1 MSLSLGPLRDGDLE
15 ANHHLVGAAFGS
27 SRAFDPERALP
38 PDQVL
43 AGYDESELV
52 ATATL
57 IPGGQWFGG
66 CTVDG
71 VAVSAV
77 GVAPHRRGEGISK
90 ALMAEALNLM
100 HERGAA
106 ISTLFPTT
114 ASLYRSAGYE
124 MAGDYV
130 KRTIPLTDLATATIE
145 ADVESFA
152 ADGLQSL
159 APAYDAL
166 ARLSSGSVA
175 RGEDWW
181 ERRRSRTE
189 HADVRVFLVKV
200 QVADGFGYVV
210 LGGQPSEHSFMDLR
224 IDDLGAENG
233 TVLRALGTAITRFG
247 TVTGTVTAFQAP
259 WVLEAL
265 TDHGQ
270 RWKARESIP
279 WMLRLVDLAKAIKQ
293 RGWPPVTATVA
304 LQVSDSTL
312 SHNDGSFE
320 LQVVDGE
327 GTLAPGGPGTWH
339 VDIRSLAS
347 WFTGWRSAS
356 QLASLGLLTSESG
369 TAHELRVLDTLA
381 AGPPPL
387 IPESTL
393 SVGPFGRETP
403 PF

>member
-1 MSLSLGPLRDGDLE
+1 MSLSLGPLREGDLE
-15 ANHHLVGAAFGS
+15 ANHHLVGASFGS

-43 AGYDESELV
+43 AGYDERELV

-66 CTVDG
+66 RPIDG

-90 ALMAEALNLM
+90 ALMVEALRLM

-114 ASLYRSAGYE
+114 ASLYRSVGYE

-130 KRTIPLTDLATATIE
+130 KRTIPLTDLATANID
-145 ADVESFA
+145 ADVESFT
-152 ADGLQSL
+152 ADDLQSL
-159 APAYDAL
+159 APAYDVL

-181 ERRRSRTE
+181 ERRRGRTE

-210 LGGQPSEHSFMDLR
+210 MGAQPSERSFMDLR
-224 IDDLGAENG
+224 IDDLGAETG
-233 TVLRALGTAITRFG
+233 AVLRALGTAITRFG
-247 TVTGTVTAFQAP
+247 TVTGTVTAFQPP
-259 WVLEAL
+259 WVLETL

-279 WMLRLVDLAKAIKQ
+279 WMLRLVDLAKAIEQ

-304 LQVSDSTL
+304 LHVSDSAL
-312 SHNDGSFE
+312 SHNNGRFE
-320 LQVVDGE
+320 LQVVDGK
-327 GTLAPGGPGTWH
+327 GTLAPGGPGTWR

>member
-1 MSLSLGPLRDGDLE
+1 MSLSLGPLREGDLE
-15 ANHHLVGAAFGS
+15 ANHHLIGAAFGS
-27 SRAFDPERALP
+27 SRAFDPERAEP
-38 PDQVL
+38 PNQVL
-43 AGYDESELV
+43 AGYEGSELV

-66 CTVDG
+66 CPVDG

-77 GVAPHRRGEGISK
+77 GVAPHRRGKGISK
-90 ALMAEALNLM
+90 VLMAEALRLM

-114 ASLYRSAGYE
+114 ASLYRSVGYE

-130 KRTIPLTDLATATIE
+130 KRTIPMTDLAKATIK
-145 ADVESFA
+145 ADVQSFSA
-152 ADGLQSL
+152 ADLQSL

-175 RGEDWW
+175 RGQDWW
-181 ERRRSRTE
+181 ERRRRRTE
-189 HADVRVFLVKV
+189 YAGVRVFLVKV
-200 QVADGFGYVV
+200 QVAEGIGYVV
-210 LGGQPSEHSFMDLR
+210 IGAQPSEHSFMDLR
-224 IDDLGAENG
+224 IDDLGAEDG
-233 TVLRALGTAITRFG
+233 AVLRALGTAITRFG
-247 TVTGTVTAFQAP
+247 TVTGTVTAFQPP

-279 WMLRLVDLAKAIKQ
+279 WMLRLVDLAKAIEL

-304 LQVSDSTL
+304 LRVSDSTL

-327 GTLAPGGPGTWH
+327 GTLVPGGPGTWH
-339 VDIRSLAS
+339 VDIGSLAS

-369 TAHELRVLDTLA
+369 TAQDLRVLDTLA

-387 IPESTL
+387 VPESTL
-393 SVGPFGRETP
+393 AVGPSGRETP

>member
-66 CTVDG
+66 CALDG

-114 ASLYRSAGYE
+114 ASLYRSVGYE

-130 KRTIPLTDLATATIE
+130 KRTIPLTDLTTANIE
-145 ADVESFA
+145 AEVESFA
-152 ADGLQSL
+152 ADDLQSL

-175 RGEDWW
+175 RGADWW

-200 QVADGFGYVV
+200 QVADGIGYVV
-210 LGGQPSEHSFMDLR
+210 LGAQPSEHSFMDLR

-233 TVLRALGTAITRFG
+233 TVLRSLGTAITHFG
-247 TVTGTVTAFQAP
+247 TVTGSVTAFQAP

>member
-1 MSLSLGPLRDGDLE
+1 MSLSLGPLREGDLE

-27 SRAFDPERALP
+27 SRAFDAERAIP
-38 PDQVL
+38 ADQVL
-43 AGYDESELV
+43 AGYEGSELV

-57 IPGGQWFGG
+57 IPGGHWFGG
-66 CTVDG
+66 RAVDG

-77 GVAPHRRGEGISK
+77 GVAPHRRGQGISK
-90 ALMAEALNLM
+90 ALMVEALRRM

-114 ASLYRSAGYE
+114 ASLYRSVGYE

-130 KRTIPLTDLATATIE
+130 KRTIPLTDLAIANTE
-145 ADVESFA
+145 ADVESFT
-152 ADGLQSL
+152 ADDLQSL

-166 ARLSSGSVA
+166 ARLSSGAVA

-181 ERRRSRTE
+181 ERRRGRTKY
-189 HADVRVFLVKV
+189 ADVRVFLVKV
-200 QVADGFGYVV
+200 QVADGIGYVV
-210 LGGQPSEHSFMDLR
+210 LGAQPSEHSFMDLR

-233 TVLRALGTAITRFG
+233 AVLRALGTAITRFG
-247 TVTGTVTAFQAP
+247 TVTGTVTAFQPP

-279 WMLRLVDLAKAIKQ
+279 WMLRLVDLARAVEQ

-304 LQVSDSTL
+304 LHVSDSTL

-327 GTLAPGGPGTWH
+327 GTLSPGGPGTWH

-369 TAHELRVLDTLA
+369 TADELRTLDTLT
-381 AGPPPL
+381 AGPAPL

-393 SVGPFGRETP
+393 AVGPFGRETP

>member
-152 ADGLQSL
+152 ADGLPSL

-210 LGGQPSEHSFMDLR
+210 LGAQPSEHSFMDLR

-327 GTLAPGGPGTWH
+327 GTLVPGGPGTWH

>member
-1 MSLSLGPLRDGDLE
+1 MSLSLGPLREGDLE
-15 ANHHLVGAAFGS
+15 ANHHLIGAAFGS
-27 SRAFDPERALP
+27 SRAFDPERAEP

-43 AGYDESELV
+43 AGYEGSELV

-66 CTVDG
+66 CAVDG

-90 ALMAEALNLM
+90 ALMAEALRLM

-114 ASLYRSAGYE
+114 ASLYRSVGYE

-130 KRTIPLTDLATATIE
+130 KRTIPMTDLARANIE

-152 ADGLQSL
+152 AADLQSL

-175 RGEDWW
+175 RGQDWW
-181 ERRRSRTE
+181 ERRRRRTE
-189 HADVRVFLVKV
+189 YAAVRVFLVKV
-200 QVADGFGYVV
+200 QVAEGIGYVV
-210 LGGQPSEHSFMDLR
+210 IGAQPSEHSFMDLR
-224 IDDLGAENG
+224 IDDLGAEDG

-247 TVTGTVTAFQAP
+247 TVTGTVTAFQPP

-279 WMLRLVDLAKAIKQ
+279 WMLRLVDLAKAIEL

-304 LQVSDSTL
+304 LHVSDPAL

-320 LQVVDGE
+320 LQIVDGE
-327 GTLAPGGPGTWH
+327 GTLAPGGPGTWR
-339 VDIRSLAS
+339 VDIGSLAS

-369 TAHELRVLDTLA
+369 TAQELRVLDTLA

-393 SVGPFGRETP
+393 AVGPSGRETP

>member
-1 MSLSLGPLRDGDLE
+1 MSLSLGPLRASDLE

-27 SRAFDPERALP
+27 SRAFDPERAVP

-43 AGYDESELV
+43 AGYEGSELV

-66 CTVDG
+66 CPVDG

-77 GVAPHRRGEGISK
+77 GVAPHHRGEGISK
-90 ALMAEALNLM
+90 PLMVEALRLM

-114 ASLYRSAGYE
+114 ASLYRSVGYE

-130 KRTIPLTDLATATIE
+130 KRRIPITDLARPKIK

-152 ADGLQSL
+152 AADLQSL

-175 RGEDWW
+175 RGEHWW
-181 ERRRSRTE
+181 ERRRGRTM

-200 QVADGFGYVV
+200 QVAEGIGYVV
-210 LGGQPSEHSFMDLR
+210 MGAEPSSDSFMDLR
-224 IDDLGAENG
+224 IDDLGAQDG
-233 TVLRALGTAITRFG
+233 AVLRALGTAITRFG
-247 TVTGTVTAFQAP
+247 TVTGTVTAFQPP

-270 RWKARESIP
+270 RWKATESIP
-279 WMLRLVDLAKAIKQ
+279 WMLRLVDLAKAIEL

-304 LQVSDSTL
+304 LRVSDSTL

-327 GTLAPGGPGTWH
+327 GTLVPGGPGTWQ

-369 TAHELRVLDTLA
+369 TAYELSVLDTLA

-393 SVGPFGRETP
+393 SVGPSGRETP

>member
-152 ADGLQSL
+152 ADGLPSL

-210 LGGQPSEHSFMDLR
+210 LGAQPSEHSFMDLR

>member
-66 CTVDG
+66 CAVDG

-130 KRTIPLTDLATATIE
+130 KRTIPLTDLATANIE

-181 ERRRSRTE
+181 DRRRSRTE

-210 LGGQPSEHSFMDLR
+210 MGAQPSERSFMDLR

-279 WMLRLVDLAKAIKQ
+279 WMLRLVDLAKAIEQ

-320 LQVVDGE
+320 LQVIDGE

>member
-1 MSLSLGPLRDGDLE
+1 MSLSLGPLRDGDVE

-152 ADGLQSL
+152 ADGLPSL

-210 LGGQPSEHSFMDLR
+210 LGAQPSEHSFMDLR

-279 WMLRLVDLAKAIKQ
+279 WMLRLVDLAKAIEQ

-304 LQVSDSTL
+304 LHVSDSAL
-312 SHNDGSFE
+312 SHNNGRFE
-320 LQVVDGE
+320 LQVVDGK
-327 GTLAPGGPGTWH
+327 GTLAPGGPGTWR

>member
-1 MSLSLGPLRDGDLE
+1 MSLSLGALREGDLE
-15 ANHHLVGAAFGS
+15 ANHHLVGASFGS
-27 SRAFDPERALP
+27 SRAFDPDRALP

-43 AGYDESELV
+43 AGYDERELV

-66 CTVDG
+66 RPIDG

-90 ALMAEALNLM
+90 ALMVEALRLI

-114 ASLYRSAGYE
+114 ASLYRSVGYE

-130 KRTIPLTDLATATIE
+130 KRTIPLTDLATANID
-145 ADVESFA
+145 ADVESFT
-152 ADGLQSL
+152 ADDLQSL

-175 RGEDWW
+175 RGEAWW
-181 ERRRSRTE
+181 ERRRARTM
-189 HADVRVFLVKV
+189 HADVRVFLVRV
-200 QVADGFGYVV
+200 QVAEGIGYVV
-210 LGGQPSEHSFMDLR
+210 MAAQPSERSFMDLR

-233 TVLRALGTAITRFG
+233 AALRALGTAITRFG
-247 TVTGTVTAFQAP
+247 TVTGTVTAFQPP
-259 WVLEAL
+259 WVLETL

-279 WMLRLVDLAKAIKQ
+279 WMVRLVDLAKAIEQ

-304 LQVSDSTL
+304 LHVSDSTL
-312 SHNDGSFE
+312 SHNDGRFE
-320 LQVVDGE
+320 LQVVDGK
-327 GTLAPGGPGTWH
+327 GTLTPGGPGTWR

-369 TAHELRVLDTLA
+369 TAHELRVLDALT

-393 SVGPFGRETP
+393 AVGPFGRETP

>member
-1 MSLSLGPLRDGDLE
+1 MSLGPLREGDLE
-15 ANHHLVGAAFGS
+15 AHHHLVGAAFGL
-27 SRAFDPERALP
+27 SRAFDPERAVP
-38 PDQVL
+38 PDLVL
-43 AGYDESELV
+43 AGYEESELV

-66 CTVDG
+66 CAVDG
-71 VAVSAV
+71 VAVSEV

-90 ALMAEALNLM
+90 PLMAEALRLM

-114 ASLYRSAGYE
+114 ASLYRSVGYE

-130 KRTIPLTDLATATIE
+130 KRTIPITDLAKANIE
-145 ADVESFA
+145 ADVESFTV
-152 ADGLQSL
+152 ADLQSL
-159 APAYDAL
+159 APAYDGL
-166 ARLSSGSVA
+166 ARLSSGCMA
-175 RGEDWW
+175 RGERWW
-181 ERRRSRTE
+181 ERRRKATK

-200 QVADGFGYVV
+200 QVADGIGYVV
-210 LGGQPSEHSFMDLR
+210 MGAQPSEHSFMDLR
-224 IDDLGAENG
+224 IADLGAQDG
-233 TVLRALGTAITRFG
+233 AVLRALGTVITRFG
-247 TVTGTVTAFQAP
+247 TVTGTVTSFQAP

-270 RWKARESIP
+270 RWKATESIP
-279 WMLRLVDLAKAIKQ
+279 WMLRLVDLAKAIEL

-304 LQVSDSTL
+304 LRVSDSTL

-327 GTLAPGGPGTWH
+327 GTLVPGGPGTWQ

-356 QLASLGLLTSESG
+356 QLASLGV
-369 TAHELRVLDTLA
+369 AHLGV
-381 AGPPPL
+381 GN
-387 IPESTL
+387 
-393 SVGPFGRETP
+393 SV
-403 PF
+403 

>member
-1 MSLSLGPLRDGDLE
+1 MSLSLGPLREGDLE
-15 ANHHLVGAAFGS
+15 ANHHLIGAAFGS
-27 SRAFDPERALP
+27 SRAFDPERAEP

-43 AGYDESELV
+43 AGYEGSELV

-57 IPGGQWFGG
+57 IPGGQWFSG
-66 CTVDG
+66 CAVDG

-90 ALMAEALNLM
+90 ALMAEALRLM

-114 ASLYRSAGYE
+114 ASLYRSVGYE

-130 KRTIPLTDLATATIE
+130 KRTIPMTDLARANIE

-152 ADGLQSL
+152 AADLQSL

-175 RGEDWW
+175 RGQDWW
-181 ERRRSRTE
+181 ERRRRRTE
-189 HADVRVFLVKV
+189 YAAVRVFLVKV
-200 QVADGFGYVV
+200 QVAEGIGYVV
-210 LGGQPSEHSFMDLR
+210 IGAQPSEHSFMDLR
-224 IDDLGAENG
+224 IDDLGAEDG

-247 TVTGTVTAFQAP
+247 TVTGTVTAFQPP

-279 WMLRLVDLAKAIKQ
+279 WMLRLVDLAKAIEL

-304 LQVSDSTL
+304 LHVSDPAL

-320 LQVVDGE
+320 LQIVDGE
-327 GTLAPGGPGTWH
+327 GTLAPGGPGTWR
-339 VDIRSLAS
+339 VDIGSLAS

-369 TAHELRVLDTLA
+369 TAQELRVLDTLA

-387 IPESTL
+387 VPESTL
-393 SVGPFGRETP
+393 AVGPSGRETP

>member
-1 MSLSLGPLRDGDLE
+1 MSLSLGALREGDLE
-15 ANHHLVGAAFGS
+15 ANHHLVGASFGS

-43 AGYDESELV
+43 AGYDERELV

-66 CTVDG
+66 RPIDG
-71 VAVSAV
+71 EAVSAV

-90 ALMAEALNLM
+90 ALMVEALRLM

-114 ASLYRSAGYE
+114 ASLYRSVGYE

-130 KRTIPLTDLATATIE
+130 KRTIPLTDLATANIE
-145 ADVESFA
+145 ADVESFT
-152 ADGLQSL
+152 ADDLQSL

-175 RGEDWW
+175 RGEAWW
-181 ERRRSRTE
+181 ERRRARTM
-189 HADVRVFLVKV
+189 HADVRVFLVRV
-200 QVADGFGYVV
+200 QVAEGIGYVV
-210 LGGQPSEHSFMDLR
+210 MAAQPSERSFMDLR

-233 TVLRALGTAITRFG
+233 AALRALGTAITRFG
-247 TVTGTVTAFQAP
+247 TVTGTVTAFQPP
-259 WVLEAL
+259 WVLETL

-279 WMLRLVDLAKAIKQ
+279 WMVRLVDLAKAIEQ

-304 LQVSDSTL
+304 LHVSDSTL
-312 SHNDGSFE
+312 SHNDGRFE
-320 LQVVDGE
+320 LQVADGK
-327 GTLAPGGPGTWH
+327 GTLAPGGPGTWR

-369 TAHELRVLDTLA
+369 TAHELRVLDTLT

-393 SVGPFGRETP
+393 AVGPFGRETP

>member
-1 MSLSLGPLRDGDLE
+1 MSLSLGPLREGDLE
-15 ANHHLVGAAFGS
+15 AHHHLVGAAFGL
-27 SRAFDPERALP
+27 SRAFDPERAVP
-38 PDQVL
+38 PDLVL
-43 AGYDESELV
+43 AGYEESELV
-52 ATATL
+52 ASATL

-66 CTVDG
+66 CAVDG

-90 ALMAEALNLM
+90 ALMAEALRLM

-114 ASLYRSAGYE
+114 ASLYRSVGYE
-124 MAGDYV
+124 IAGDYV
-130 KRTIPLTDLATATIE
+130 KRTIPITDLAEANIE
-145 ADVESFA
+145 ADVEPFSV
-152 ADGLQSL
+152 DDLQSL
-159 APAYDAL
+159 APAYDGL

-175 RGEDWW
+175 RGERWW
-181 ERRRSRTE
+181 EQRQKATK

-200 QVADGFGYVV
+200 QVADGIGYVV
-210 LGGQPSEHSFMDLR
+210 MGAQPSEHSFMDLR
-224 IDDLGAENG
+224 IADLGAQDG
-233 TVLRALGTAITRFG
+233 AVLRALGTAITRFG
-247 TVTGTVTAFQAP
+247 TVTGTVTSFQPP

-270 RWKARESIP
+270 RWKATKSLP
-279 WMLRLVDLAKAIKQ
+279 WMLRLVDLAKAIEL

-304 LQVSDSTL
+304 LRVSDPTL

-327 GTLAPGGPGTWH
+327 GTLVPGGPGTWQ

-369 TAHELRVLDTLA
+369 TAYELRVLDTLA

-393 SVGPFGRETP
+393 SIGQSGWESP

>member
-1 MSLSLGPLRDGDLE
+1 MSLSLGPLREGDHE
-15 ANHHLVGAAFGS
+15 ANHHLVGASFGS
-27 SRAFDPERALP
+27 SRAFDPERAIP
-38 PDQVL
+38 PGQVL

-66 CTVDG
+66 CAVDG

-90 ALMAEALNLM
+90 ALMAEALRLM

-114 ASLYRSAGYE
+114 ASLYRSVGYE

-152 ADGLQSL
+152 ADGLPSL

-210 LGGQPSEHSFMDLR
+210 LGAQPSEHSFMDLR

-293 RGWPPVTATVA
+293 RGWPPVAATVA